1 MKGVSSNG
9 EQGAPGRIEVGARLT
24 IQILC
29 CNSGCDN
36 RSSLANR
43 SSLRLHGLIGR
54 EHGHLGLRV
63 FSSLDA
69 NLGCGILVLKL

>member
-9 EQGAPGRIEVGARLT
+9 EQGASERIQVGARLI
-24 IQILC
+24 IQTLC

-43 SSLRLHGLIGR
+43 SSLRLHEVIGR
-54 EHGHLGLRV
+54 EHGLRV

-69 NLGCGILVLKL
+69 NLGYGILVLEL